1 MRFIPILKLHPAN
14 DGRGGDSFKKR
25 ISFGAMGFYRH
36 LCLMLIK
43 LFKIT

>member
-14 DGRGGDSFKKR
+14 CGRGGDSFKKLH
-25 ISFGAMGFYRH
+25 SLGAMGF
-36 LCLMLIK
+36 MFIK